1 MGNRGEELGDRIK
14 AKVAEF
20 DADIRQMLYGEAGCP
35 AWGIKFAEIEKV
47 AVAFGEELS
56 RR

>member
-20 DADIRQMLYGEAGCP
+20 DAEIRQMLYAD
-35 AWGIKFAEIEKV
+35 ALWGS
-47 AVAFGEELS
+47 GLS
-56 RR
+56 GMGNQVR